1 MLAVFTKIVFTDL
14 TFLFFQG
21 VTIHCKSLKSTKYKV
36 GDREFSTDH
45 PITDLNALT
54 SYTVIIRVT
63 NNMNLSTDETLIIE
77 TGELDES
84 GY

>member
-1 MLAVFTKIVFTDL
+1 M
-14 TFLFFQG
+14 
-21 VTIHCKSLKSTKYKV
+21 SLKSTEYKV

-45 PITDLNALT
+45 PIRDLNALT

-63 NNMNLSTDETLIIE
+63 NNMDLSTEEIVIVE
-77 TGELDES
+77 TGELGES